1 MNDPPV
7 DGPDELLIV
16 IPVNGPIIDSPVYD
30 LPAVGWS
37 SCPVGVLFSFPSR
50 SSNFDPPVPAD
61 LYATRLK
68 KIWMD
73 DQRATAPH
81 IKNVDLL
88 CTKQCAVSCLFQT
101 CELQIRS

>member
-37 SCPVGVLFSFPSR
+37 SCQVGVLFSF
-50 SSNFDPPVPAD
+50 
-61 LYATRLK
+61 
-68 KIWMD
+68 
-73 DQRATAPH
+73 
-81 IKNVDLL
+81 
-88 CTKQCAVSCLFQT
+88 
-101 CELQIRS
+101 LQ

>member
-16 IPVNGPIIDSPVYD
+16 IPVNGPIIDFPVYD

-37 SCPVGVLFSFPSR
+37 SCPEVSCFLYSSR

-68 KIWMD
+68 KSGW
-73 DQRATAPH
+73 RTRG
-81 IKNVDLL
+81 
-88 CTKQCAVSCLFQT
+88 
-101 CELQIRS
+101 LQHHT

>member
-1 MNDPPV
+1 MIFQQLGGPV
-7 DGPDELLIV
+7 AQKVSCFL
-16 IPVNGPIIDSPVYD
+16 
-30 LPAVGWS
+30 S
-37 SCPVGVLFSFPSR
+37 SSR

-61 LYATRLK
+61 LYATSLK
-68 KIWMD
+68 EIWMD

-101 CELQIRS
+101 SELQIRS